1 MTKMK
6 TLWFLEKEQGM
17 THQVPQEGEGDPRLV
32 LKEAEV
38 AMTLQPGEMTIVSRT
53 ATESFTA
60 AATDLAATTLLHP
73 EEEGPEEMNLG
84 L

>member
-6 TLWFLEKEQGM
+6 TLRFLEKEQGM

-53 ATESFTA
+53 ATESSTVA
-60 AATDLAATTLLHP
+60 ADMAVTTPPHQ
-73 EEEGPEEMNLG
+73 EEGDQEEMN
-84 L
+84 